1 MKNVK
6 ECQWWRKAVCA
17 FIFIFCLLLGF
28 SPETWAGGLTYWA
41 ADGVPIVTA
50 TGDQG
55 GPLMTSDGGSGAIM
69 VWSDQRGGSYAVFAQ
84 RIDFAGNPLWTPNGV
99 AIYTGATVGSASPRL
114 ALDGTGGA
122 IIFWADTRGGN
133 SLYAQRVN
141 GNGQLLWNPTGVL
154 ITNSLYVTNDSG
166 QYRIIADGSGGA
178 IICWQDGRSF
188 ATSERNIYAQRIDA
202 NGNLLWAATGVAIV
216 TANGRQAS
224 PRMDDDGAGGAI
236 IAWQDYRNG
245 STSPKAFVQRINNIG
260 AVQWAANGINLTP
273 SSQADGL
280 PFPMSD
286 NKGGA
291 YIAWRDLR
299 GSVYKFY
306 VQRVNSSGT
315 PLWTSGGVP
324 ISGAVGS
331 ESGYGGTIDIFGEPY
346 VVWRDVTLTGSS
358 YSTIGLFAQK
368 IDAAGTCRWGA
379 TGIQVSTAPIKFS
392 SSSYNVTLGE
402 NSAGG
407 IIVTWDDF
415 RNGNWDIYAQEV
427 DAAGNMLWSANGMA
441 LSTAPG
447 DQQSPSIRAFSYC
460 IIVGWRDSRN
470 SGSSGYDI
478 YAQRVAS
485 GERYFSHFDTTEGA
499 WWTGIALANPNSAS
513 ANVTLTAYN
522 QSGATIGSSPITL
535 PANGQTVF
543 QAKDPPLSVS
553 GTGWIQI
560 VPDKQLVGLEIFGN
574 IASESLAG
582 LSTSRKPS
590 GNFGFSH
597 FDTTADWW
605 TGIALAN
612 PHSTQANVTL
622 TAYNNQSGN
631 PIGSSAI
638 TLPASGQKVFLVK
651 DQLGVSGTGWI
662 RVESDQPIVGLEI
675 FGNIHTGQIT
685 GVQASTYPSTI
696 LYVSHFD
703 TTAAWWTGIALANPN
718 DTSANVTLTA
728 YNQSGT
734 TIKSSPITLPANG
747 QTVFQVKDP
756 PLSVSGTTGWIRVES
771 DQPLV
776 GLEILGSVTSGGL
789 AGLVAATVVRNNLAF
804 SHFDTTAAW
813 WTEIALANPNDTSA
827 NVTLTAYNQSGTTI
841 GSSPITLP
849 ANGQKFFQVKDQLSV
864 SGTGWINAISDQPIV
879 GLEIFGN
886 IANGQIT
893 GMGGAF
899 P

>member
-1 MKNVK
+1 
-6 ECQWWRKAVCA
+6 
-17 FIFIFCLLLGF
+17 
-28 SPETWAGGLTYWA
+28 
-41 ADGVPIVTA
+41 
-50 TGDQG
+50 
-55 GPLMTSDGGSGAIM
+55 M
-69 VWSDQRGGSYAVFAQ
+69 VWSDQRSGSYAVYAQ
-84 RIDFAGNPLWTPNGV
+84 RIDFNGNPLWTPNGV
-99 AIYTGATVGSASPRL
+99 AIYTGTTVGSASPRL
-114 ALDGTGGA
+114 TIDGTGGA

-141 GNGQLLWNPTGVL
+141 GSGQLLWNTTGVL
-154 ITNSLYVTNDSG
+154 ITNSLYVADDAG
-166 QYRIIADGSGGA
+166 QYRMMNDGSGGA

-202 NGNLLWAATGVAIV
+202 NGNVQWTANGVAIV
-216 TANGRQAS
+216 TASGRQQN

-236 IAWQDYRNG
+236 ITWQDYRTG
-245 STSPKAFVQRINNIG
+245 STSPQAYVQRINSSGI
-260 AVQWAANGINLTP
+260 VQWAVNGINLTP
-273 SSQADGL
+273 SSQANGT

-286 NKGGA
+286 TKGGA

-299 GSVYKFY
+299 GGAYKLY
-306 VQRVNSSGT
+306 AQRANSSGN
-315 PLWTSGGVP
+315 PLWASGGVP

-331 ESGYGGTIDIFGEPY
+331 ASTYSGFIDIFGQPY

-358 YSTIGLFAQK
+358 YSTTGLFAQK
-368 IDAAGTCRWGA
+368 IDDDGTCIWGA
-379 TGIQVSTAPIKFS
+379 TGIKVSTAPIKFS
-392 SSSYNVTLGE
+392 SSTYNVTAGE
-402 NSAGG
+402 NSGGG
-407 IIVTWDDF
+407 IIVTWDDY

-427 DAAGNMLWSANGMA
+427 DAAGNMLWNTNGMA

-447 DQQSPSIRAFSYC
+447 DQQSPSIRAFSYG

-485 GERYFSHFDTTEGA
+485 GERYFSHFDTTEGS

-582 LSTSRKPS
+582 LGSSRKPS

-622 TAYNNQSGN
+622 TAYNQSGN

-685 GVQASTYPSTI
+685 GVQASTYPSAV
-696 LYVSHFD
+696 LYISHFD
-703 TTAAWWTGIALANPN
+703 TTAEWWTGIALANPN
-718 DTSANVTLTA
+718 ESSANVTLTA

-734 TIKSSPITLPANG
+734 EIGSSAITLPANG
-747 QTVFQVKDP
+747 QKVFQVKDP
-756 PLSVSGTTGWIRVES
+756 PLSVNGTAGWIRVES
-771 DQPLV
+771 DQFII
-776 GLEILGSVTSGGL
+776 GLEILGSVSSGGL
-789 AGLVAATVVRNNLAF
+789 AGLVAPTTVRNNLAF
-804 SHFDTTAAW
+804 SHFDTTSAW
-813 WTEIALANPNDTSA
+813 WTEIALANPNATSA
-827 NVTLTAYNQSGTTI
+827 SVTLTAYNQSGTPI
-841 GSSPITLP
+841 GSSTITLP
-849 ANGQKFFQVKDQLSV
+849 ANGQKLFQVKDQLGV
-864 SGTGWINAISDQPIV
+864 SGTGWIYAISDQPIV
-879 GLEIFGN
+879 GLELFGDV
-886 IANGQIT
+886 ASGQIT
-893 GMGGAF
+893 GIGGVF